1 MAMITLDFKI
11 DEAAFATDGRYSPA
25 TASQAALE
33 ETYFL
38 TPFRFCVDGVELL
51 GVHGRQPATL
61 GLPLLGFA
69 SHVHQVVAATRPGKR
84 KRCYLAGGGDL
95 TFERRANLM
104 HVSSSLTGAAVT
116 VDAGELLQAV
126 RSLLENVRNLLLKRF
141 PDMQAHPAWGSWFS
155 T

>member
-1 MAMITLDFKI
+1 MITLEFEI
-11 DEAAFATDGRYSPA
+11 DEAALVEDGRYSPA
-25 TASQAALE
+25 TANQAALE

-38 TPFRFCVDGVELL
+38 TPFRFAVDGVELL
-51 GVHGRQPATL
+51 GVHERQPATL
-61 GLPLLGFA
+61 ALPLLGFA
-69 SHVHQVVAATRPGKR
+69 SHVHRVVAGTLPGET

-126 RSLLENVRNLLLKRF
+126 RSLLDRVRDLLLRRF
-141 PDMQAHPAWGSWFS
+141 PDMHAHPAWGSWFP